1 MYHIYLLPLL
11 AFLSYTHVALAAVV
25 TFNWKFSWVTASPD
39 GFPRPVVAVNGQFPP
54 PTVNVTLGDQVVIN
68 AVNNLGNSS
77 MTLHFHGIYQNG
89 TNTEDGPFQVTQ
101 CGIPP
106 GQSLTYSFPV
116 SRFRIY

>member
-1 MYHIYLLPLL
+1 MYRINLLPFL
-11 AFLSYTHVALAAVV
+11 ALCFFTRVTLAATV
-25 TFNWKFSWVTASPD
+25 TFNWQFSWITANLD
-39 GFPRPVVAVNGQFPP
+39 GFSRPVVAVNGQFPL

-68 AVNNLGNSS
+68 AINNLGNSS

-116 SRFRIY
+116 SEL